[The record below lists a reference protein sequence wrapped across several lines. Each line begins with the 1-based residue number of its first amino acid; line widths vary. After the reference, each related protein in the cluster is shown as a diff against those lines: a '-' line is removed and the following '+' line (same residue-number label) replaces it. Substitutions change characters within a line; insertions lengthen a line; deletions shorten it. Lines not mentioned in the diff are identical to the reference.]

1 MLNVMSLVTALG
13 APVPRVAKDAHK
25 ARNAQKNERAE
36 RNEGAQRLVAE
47 KVGLGRGGV
56 GKDGREGG
64 DHDQDRQA
72 RKNHV
77 VWLFLHG
84 EIVPLC
90 GRPTLGGCDKKMT
103 HYFNLVPNAPTS
115 PPSLSQQRQ
124 ASG

>member
-1 MLNVMSLVTALG
+1 MSLVIALG
-13 APVPRVAKDAHK
+13 APVPHVAKDPHK
-25 ARNAQKNERAE
+25 GCRAEEDESAE

-47 KVGLGRGGV
+47 KVGLGGGGV

-77 VWLFLHG
+77 VWRFLHG

-90 GRPTLGGCDKKMT
+90 GRPPLGGCDKKMT

-115 PPSLSQQRQ
+115 PIKPEPTEAGKRKQ
-124 ASG
+124 